1 MTTQKNS
8 LKNSTVKQ
16 GNDIKIDRVT
26 CGNRND
32 RYLSI
37 CNETKTKLQEVTFN
51 QSRTE
56 HPSNSI
62 QMLSEI
68 SMVEEEFISNES
80 TTLKALNLLSNCSEK
95 KSPSKRSSP
104 PRFGLDTITERS
116 LEEGHKAANP
126 LERLLQKRRM
136 GQPEKERTRLHL

>member
-1 MTTQKNS
+1 
-8 LKNSTVKQ
+8 
-16 GNDIKIDRVT
+16 
-26 CGNRND
+26 
-32 RYLSI
+32 
-37 CNETKTKLQEVTFN
+37 
-51 QSRTE
+51 
-56 HPSNSI
+56 
-62 QMLSEI
+62 MLSEI

-116 LEEGHKAANP
+116 LEEGHRAANP